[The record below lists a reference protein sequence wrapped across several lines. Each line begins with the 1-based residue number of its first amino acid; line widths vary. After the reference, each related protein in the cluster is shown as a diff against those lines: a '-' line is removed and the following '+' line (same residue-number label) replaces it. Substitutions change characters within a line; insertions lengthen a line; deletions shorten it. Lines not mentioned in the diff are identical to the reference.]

1 MSGVLARLE
10 HVFDIGFQVVPAGLE
25 ELPAGAALAAVL
37 EGLDPARVAPW
48 DTVRLVAAQRR
59 QLAHQ
64 QACFH
69 ACAREAALADPD
81 APGGRAERDVAGAG
95 DELRAVLAASR

>member
-1 MSGVLARLE
+1 MFESGW
-10 HVFDIGFQVVPAGLE
+10 QVVPAGLE

-37 EGLDPARVAPW
+37 EGLDPARVSPF

-69 ACAREAALADPD
+69 AGARRAR
-81 APGGRAERDVAGAG
+81 GGR
-95 DELRAVLAASR
+95 